1 MKPLWEQS
9 WFCKTV
15 NYLNDHWSF
24 WKTYIYGESINMEDF
39 VRNPAEVLRD
49 TVPPFVFK
57 DVKKP
62 LSILLLR
69 IGYIPYRHEDL
80 SFYTE
85 ELMKVF
91 NNDIT
96 KVEKASCTY
105 WDLSKELGDHLYGFN
120 LGYTRYDIGL
130 FNKWWT
136 KYPNSF
142 IMIQFAL
149 SFWNY
154 IPIPYFSF
162 NLRFTKRWYLQL
174 GFGWGPQ
181 INGGKT
187 DACLSAKF
195 RLANYLDEAKW
206 NPDSEV
212 FGFYEG
218 TN

>member
-9 WFCKTV
+9 WFCNTV
-15 NYLNDHWSF
+15 NYLNEHWKF
-24 WKTYIYGESINMEDF
+24 WKVYIYGDSINMEDF

-49 TVPPFVFK
+49 NIPPFVFK

-69 IGYIPYRHEDL
+69 IGYIPYDNQYF
-80 SFYTE
+80 SDYMK
-85 ELMKVF
+85 EL
-91 NNDIT
+91 T
-96 KVEKASCTY
+96 KVYNDDQAKIMKASNTY
-105 WDLSKELGDHLYGFN
+105 WDLTEELGKNRAGFN
-120 LGYTRYDIGL
+120 IGKYRSDLGL

-136 KYPNSF
+136 KYSNAF
-142 IMIQFAL
+142 IMFQFAL
-149 SFWNY
+149 SFWHY

-162 NLRFTKRWYLQL
+162 NFRFTKERYLQL

-181 INGGKT
+181 ISGDKT
-187 DACLSAKF
+187 NACLSAKF
-195 RLANYLDEAKW
+195 RLASYMDEAKW

-212 FGFYEG
+212 YGYYEG